1 MEGRAPEVCGQC
13 EDHCQEMP
21 GFWKSE
27 KIGDG
32 KLLTVED

>member
-13 EDHCQEMP
+13 EDQCKEMP
-21 GFWKSE
+21 GFWVPE